1 MRLCL
6 LGSPDVKVV
15 LILNW
20 TKLPYG
26 RVKGTVGLFQET
38 SMASHFGGSMQY
50 VLSTL
55 SVVVFLLSIIDYDTN
70 GMGFFCFRQSLRT
83 KATLRLIST

>member
-1 MRLCL
+1 
-6 LGSPDVKVV
+6 
-15 LILNW
+15 
-20 TKLPYG
+20 
-26 RVKGTVGLFQET
+26 
-38 SMASHFGGSMQY
+38 MASHIGGSMQY